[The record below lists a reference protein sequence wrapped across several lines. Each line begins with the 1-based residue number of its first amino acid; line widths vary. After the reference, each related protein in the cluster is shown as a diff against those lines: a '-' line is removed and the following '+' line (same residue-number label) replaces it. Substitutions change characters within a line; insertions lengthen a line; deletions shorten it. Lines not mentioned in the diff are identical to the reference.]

1 MLRTLHPQAKTVA
14 AFAGLPDGVEED
26 LIKVMHVKT
35 FRKGSVLF
43 TQGEEPHALY
53 FVQSGRVKWHKVS
66 EDGNEQILQVV
77 ERGQAVGLVALLDRK
92 PYVAAATVVEDA
104 TVWVLTVADFDRMVL
119 RHPQLA
125 LLVMSMLGDGV
136 RWLLEH
142 VHAMSNRSAHE
153 RVASV
158 LIRKAEPGK
167 DGHRTIPLTHQE
179 IAHLAGMARETVSR
193 VLADF
198 QRRGA
203 VQLARNVV
211 ILLDATRF
219 WAPQRRSQLG

>member
-1 MLRTLHPQAKTVA
+1 MLRTMMTAPRIA
-14 AFAGLPDGVEED
+14 AFDGLPETVLAE
-26 LIKVMHVKT
+26 LMQVMHLRS

-43 TQGEEPHALY
+43 DQGEEPHAIF
-53 FVQSGRVKWHKVS
+53 FVQTGRIKWHKVS

-77 ERGQAVGLVALLDRK
+77 EPGQGVGLVALLDRK
-92 PYVAAATVVEDA
+92 PYIAAATAVEDA
-104 TVWVLTVADFDRMVL
+104 TVWVLTVEDFDRTVM

-125 LLVMSMLGDGV
+125 LAVMRQLGDGV
-136 RWLLEH
+136 RWLIEH
-142 VHAMSNRSAHE
+142 VHSMSGRSAHE
-153 RVASV
+153 RVSSV
-158 LIRKAEPGK
+158 LIRKAEQA
-167 DGHRTIPLTHQE
+167 DGGVRVIPLTHQE

-203 VQLARNVV
+203 VRLTRSAV

-219 WAPQRRSQLG
+219 WMPQQRAKLG

>member
-1 MLRTLHPQAKTVA
+1 MLRTLHNPKITALE
-14 AFAGLPDGVEED
+14 GLPEAALAD
-26 LIKVMHVKT
+26 LVKVMHLRS

-43 TQGEEPHALY
+43 DQGEEPQALF
-53 FVQSGRVKWHKVS
+53 FVESGRVKWHKVS

-92 PYVAAATVVEDA
+92 PYVAAATAVEDTTA
-104 TVWVLTVADFDRMVL
+104 WVLTVGEFDKAVM

-125 LLVMSMLGDGV
+125 LSVMMLLGDGV

-142 VHAMSNRSAHE
+142 VHAMTNRSAHE

-158 LIRKAEPGK
+158 LIRKAEPS
-167 DGHRTIPLTHQE
+167 DAGHRIIPLTHQE

-203 VQLARNVV
+203 VRLTRSAVV
-211 ILLDATRF
+211 LLDATRF
-219 WAPQRRSQLG
+219 WAPQQRAKLG

>member
-1 MLRTLHPQAKTVA
+1 MLRTLHHPQGVA
-14 AFAGLPDGVEED
+14 ALTGLPDAIAAD
-26 LIKVMHVKT
+26 LMKVMNLKT

-43 TQGEEPHALY
+43 AQGEEPHAVFFLE
-53 FVQSGRVKWHKVS
+53 SGRVKWHKVS

-92 PYVAAATVVEDA
+92 PFVAGATAVEDTVVWA
-104 TVWVLTVADFDRMVL
+104 MTVADFDRMVM

-125 LLVMSMLGDGV
+125 LLVMNLLGDGV

-142 VHAMSNRSAHE
+142 VHAMTNRSAHE
-153 RVASV
+153 RVASA
-158 LIRKAEPGK
+158 LIRKAEPSR
-167 DGHRTIPLTHQE
+167 DGSRVIPLTHQE

-193 VLADF
+193 VLSDF

-203 VQLARNVV
+203 VRLNRNAVV
-211 ILLDATRF
+211 LLDAKLF
-219 WAPQRRSQLG
+219 WAPQQRVKSG

>member
-1 MLRTLHPQAKTVA
+1 MLRALNAHGVA
-14 AFAGLPDGVEED
+14 ALRDLPELVVAD
-26 LIKVMHVKT
+26 LVRVMHLRT

-43 TQGEEPHALY
+43 DQGEEPHAL
-53 FVQSGRVKWHKVS
+53 FFIESGRVKWHKVS

-92 PYVAAATVVEDA
+92 PYIAAATAVEDSSA
-104 TVWVLTVADFDRMVL
+104 WVLTVADFDKMVM

-125 LLVMSMLGDGV
+125 LHVMQLLGDGV
-136 RWLLEH
+136 RWLIEH
-142 VHAMSNRSAHE
+142 VHAMTNRSAHE

-158 LIRKAEPGK
+158 LIRKAEPSG
-167 DGHRTIPLTHQE
+167 DGGCRIIPLTHQE

-203 VQLARNVV
+203 VRLTRSAV

-219 WAPQRRSQLG
+219 WSSPQRTKLG

>member
-1 MLRTLHPQAKTVA
+1 MLRTLHTPGIA
-14 AFAGLPDGVEED
+14 ALYMLPDTVVAD
-26 LIKVMHVKT
+26 LMQVMHLRS

-43 TQGEEPHALY
+43 DQGEEPHALF
-53 FVQSGRVKWHKVS
+53 FVESGRVKWHKVS

-92 PYVAAATVVEDA
+92 PYIAAATAVEDTTA
-104 TVWVLTVADFDRMVL
+104 WVLTVADFDRMTMK
-119 RHPQLA
+119 HPQIA
-125 LLVMSMLGDGV
+125 LSVMTLLGDGV

-142 VHAMSNRSAHE
+142 VHAMTNRSAHE
-153 RVASV
+153 RVSSV
-158 LIRKAEPGK
+158 LIRKAENTET
-167 DGHRTIPLTHQE
+167 GHRVIPLTHQE

-203 VQLARNVV
+203 VRLTRSAV

-219 WAPQRRSQLG
+219 WAPQQRAKLG